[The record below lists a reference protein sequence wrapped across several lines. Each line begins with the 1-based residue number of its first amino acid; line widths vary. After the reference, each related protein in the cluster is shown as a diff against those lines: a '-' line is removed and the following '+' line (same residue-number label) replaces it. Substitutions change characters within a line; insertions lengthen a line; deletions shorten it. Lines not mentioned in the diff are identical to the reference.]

1 MRLRGKGI
9 EQTGG
14 NKMKRN
20 QNLYI
25 IAALFITVLAISVTK
40 FPQRGEAA
48 ESEKMAGQKNL
59 AEILSS
65 DADDTMCAGIV
76 LDAKTGEILDQYGDI
91 DDSFEPGATFKPF
104 VTAIMLE
111 KGNLS
116 LTDTIE
122 GGTYTSVNGTTIKN
136 YSDQSGE
143 KTFYDL
149 YVALNEPF
157 LVRAWENRR
166 DPIDFSKEIASY
178 GFDEKNKYQPEFL
191 LGRGFTTSV
200 REIAQGYYILAGNG
214 GTESKVISKANSN
227 LMKELLHETYLNYP
241 YMDAGLMEVQ
251 NVGEAAGMYDSSF
264 SIENETVCETKTF
277 AGFAPYDDP
286 EVIFVVTMKGQSQIG
301 EEVNGRVPLACAAT
315 EVFEKYLQERSF
327 REITDLRQLEYL
339 EAKSDYILY
348 FSRPTCAA
356 CKRAEPLVRNT
367 ANDLKKDVYYLNV
380 DRFDEAAL
388 KQILSQYDV
397 DAVPYAV
404 KVSDGKIADK
414 KLFVEYGNMKE
425 DVDRF
430 LKA

>member
-1 MRLRGKGI
+1 
-9 EQTGG
+9 
-14 NKMKRN
+14 MKRN
-20 QNLYI
+20 QNLCI

-40 FPQRGEAA
+40 FPYRGEAA
-48 ESEKMAGQKNL
+48 VSQETAGQKNL
-59 AEILSS
+59 AAILSS
-65 DADDTMCAGIV
+65 DVDNVCAGV
-76 LDAKTGEILDQYGDI
+76 VMDAKTGEILDQYGDI
-91 DDSFEPGATFKPF
+91 DDPFEPGATFKPF

-143 KTFYDL
+143 KSFYDL

-200 REIAQGYYILAGNG
+200 REIAQGYYILAGNS
-214 GTESKVISKANSN
+214 GTENKVISKANSN

-264 SIENETVCETKTF
+264 SVENEIVHETNTF

-286 EVIFVVTMKGQSQIG
+286 EVIFVVTMKGESKIG

-315 EVFEKYLQERSF
+315 AVFEQYLPERSF
-327 REITDLRQLEYL
+327 KEITDLKQMEYL
-339 EAKSDYILY
+339 EARSDYMLY

-380 DRFDEAAL
+380 DRFDDEAL
-388 KQILSQYDV
+388 EQILSQYGV
-397 DAVPYAV
+397 DAVPCAV
-404 KVSDGKIADK
+404 KVTDGKISDK
-414 KLFVEYGNMKE
+414 RVFMENGNMKE